1 VAGGLG
7 RIFRRL
13 DGRVVRPYCLMKT
26 VDLAFE
32 ELGSPDN
39 APLIILHGFF
49 ASSRNWRQVAE
60 KLADK
65 FHVYV
70 LDTRNHGTSPHHPE
84 MDYPSMAADLLQFME
99 NHSLIT
105 ASLLGHSM
113 GGKVAMWFALNHP
126 ERIDKL
132 IVADIA
138 PISYQHCFNN
148 LIQALKELPLPEISN
163 RKQAELLLAS
173 AIPELGYRQFLLQ
186 NLVMKDGAYCW
197 RVDLDIFYR
206 TAPNIIAFPDVG
218 QIKPFTGNT
227 LFLAG
232 EDSGYVKAE
241 DISTLFPKSTL
252 SVITNAGHWL
262 HVQQTDV
269 FIERVVQFLQ

>member
-1 VAGGLG
+1 MEAVE
-7 RIFRRL
+7 
-13 DGRVVRPYCLMKT
+13 
-26 VDLAFE
+26 LAFE
-32 ELGSPDN
+32 ELGSPGN

-60 KLADK
+60 KLAAR

-70 LDTRNHGTSPHHPE
+70 LDMRNHGASPHHPL
-84 MDYPSMAADLLQFME
+84 MDYPAMAADLLLFMDTQG
-99 NHSLIT
+99 LTT

-126 ERIDKL
+126 GRMNKL

-138 PISYQHCFNN
+138 PVNYTHCFNN
-148 LIQALKELPLPEISN
+148 LIQALKALPLHEIGN

-186 NLVMKDGAYCW
+186 NLVLKDGAYCW

-206 TAPNIIAFPDVG
+206 MAPNIIAFPSVERSA
-218 QIKPFTGNT
+218 PFTGKT

-232 EDSGYVKAE
+232 EESGYVKA
-241 DISTLFPKSTL
+241 DDLSALFPEAKL
-252 SVITNAGHWL
+252 NVIANAGHWL
-262 HVQQTDV
+262 HVQQPGV
-269 FIERVVQFLQ
+269 FIELVERFL